1 MIRSEQISSA
11 LRPRR
16 RLAGILLASAF
27 AAAALGAAAFAQA
40 PPAPDFYWPYGLAR
54 SGGASVPAGQPVIA
68 FIRGLSCGLDQ
79 TKVATAGP
87 PDSDIGKTVYVIEI
101 AADGNGP
108 AQRPGCGRAG
118 DPVLFYLPAQHLTAI
133 QQPTFHQGQER
144 VDLDFENQ
152 LRFQARAPQL
162 AGDR

>member
-1 MIRSEQISSA
+1 MG
-11 LRPRR
+11 PCR
-16 RLAGILLASAF
+16 RLAGVLLASVC
-27 AAAALGAAAFAQA
+27 AAVGLGAVAFAQM
-40 PPAPDFYWPYGLAR
+40 PPAPDFFWPYGVAR
-54 SGGASVPAGQPVIA
+54 SGGMSVPPGQPIIA
-68 FIRGLSCGLDQ
+68 FIRGLSCGVDQ
-79 TKVATAGP
+79 TKIATAGP

-101 AADGNGP
+101 AADGSGP

-133 QQPTFHQGQER
+133 QQPAFHQGQER

-152 LRFQARAPQL
+152 LRFQARAPQV